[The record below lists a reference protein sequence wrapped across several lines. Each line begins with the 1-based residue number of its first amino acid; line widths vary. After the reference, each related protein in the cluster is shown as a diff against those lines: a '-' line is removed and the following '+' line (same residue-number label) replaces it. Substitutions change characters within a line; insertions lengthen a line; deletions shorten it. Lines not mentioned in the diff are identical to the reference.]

1 MKETLKM
8 ERKHKIYEATIF
20 FFRMQIYYIK
30 DQLNSVAKNKW
41 KIKFQKLPLKV
52 ASKIRNN

>member
-1 MKETLKM
+1 MQT
-8 ERKHKIYEATIF
+8 KHKIYEANI

-41 KIKFQKLPLKV
+41 KIKLQKLPFKV